1 MIVCCQIFRAR
12 AKRLDLSRRTAIMGV
27 VNVTEDSFYAGSR
40 YPNVGAATSRA
51 LRLAEAGADIIDIGG
66 ESTRPGAAPV
76 STNEELDRVLPVL
89 DNLRTQTDRMLSVDT
104 RKAEVAES
112 AFANGADIVND
123 VTALGGDPRMA
134 EVAVSAGAGVVLM
147 HMQGTPETM
156 QSEPRYDN
164 VVTEVKDSL
173 SEAVMRA
180 EQAGIASDAI
190 VVDPGIGFGKTL
202 SHNLTLLNELATL
215 AELGKPILVG
225 TSRKGF
231 IGKLLSSEAEARIF
245 GTAASVAAA
254 ILRGASIVRVHDVSE
269 MRDVATVADAIRN
282 STSESTTSVNSV
294 NGPHE
299 ASPSGSLR

>member
-1 MIVCCQIFRAR
+1 MIVSQIFRAR

-27 VNVTEDSFYAGSR
+27 VNVTKDSFYAGSR
-40 YPNVGAATSRA
+40 YPDVDAATSGA
-51 LRLAEAGADIIDIGG
+51 LRLAEAGADILDIGG

-76 STNEELDRVLPVL
+76 STKEELDRVLPVL
-89 DNLRTQTDRMLSVDT
+89 ENLRSRTERMLSVDT
-104 RKAEVAES
+104 RKAEVAED
-112 AFANGADIVND
+112 ALANGADIVND
-123 VTALGGDPRMA
+123 VTALGGDLRMA
-134 EVAVSAGAGVVLM
+134 EVAADAGAGIVLM

-156 QSEPRYDN
+156 QSEPRYDD
-164 VVTEVKDSL
+164 VVAEVKASL
-173 SEAVMRA
+173 SEAVARA
-180 EQAGIASDAI
+180 VRAGIASDAI

-282 STSESTTSVNSV
+282 ATSPSLNVV
-294 NGPHE
+294 PHE
-299 ASPSGSLR
+299 AASPARTPS

>member
-1 MIVCCQIFRAR
+1 
-12 AKRLDLSRRTAIMGV
+12 MGV
-27 VNVTEDSFYAGSR
+27 VNVTTDSFYTGSR
-40 YPNVGAATSRA
+40 YPDVDAATSTA
-51 LRLAEAGADIIDIGG
+51 LRLAEAGADILDIGG
-66 ESTRPGAAPV
+66 ESTRPGAPPV
-76 STNEELDRVLPVL
+76 SIQEELDRVLPVL

-112 AFANGADIVND
+112 ALANGADIVND

-134 EVAVSAGAGVVLM
+134 EVAARAGAGVVLM

-156 QSEPRYDN
+156 QSEPRYGD
-164 VVTEVKDSL
+164 VAAEVKASL
-173 SEAVMRA
+173 SEAVARA
-180 EQAGIASDAI
+180 ERAGIASDAI

-202 SHNLTLLNELATL
+202 SHNLTLLNELDTL

-282 STSESTTSVNSV
+282 NATSASSNGGV
-294 NGPHE
+294 NGGPG
-299 ASPSGSLR
+299 A

>member
-1 MIVCCQIFRAR
+1 
-12 AKRLDLSRRTAIMGV
+12 MGV
-27 VNVTEDSFYAGSR
+27 VNVTMDSFYTGSR
-40 YPNVGAATSRA
+40 YPDVDAATSTA
-51 LRLAEAGADIIDIGG
+51 LRLAEAGADILDIGG
-66 ESTRPGAAPV
+66 ESTRPGAPPV
-76 STNEELDRVLPVL
+76 SIQEELDRVLPVL

-112 AFANGADIVND
+112 ALVNGADIVND

-134 EVAVSAGAGVVLM
+134 EVAARAGAGVVLM

-156 QSEPRYDN
+156 QSEPRYGD
-164 VVTEVKDSL
+164 VAAEVKASL
-173 SEAVMRA
+173 SEAVARA
-180 EQAGIASDAI
+180 ERAGIASDAI

-202 SHNLTLLNELATL
+202 SHNLTLLNELDTL

-282 STSESTTSVNSV
+282 NATSASSNGGV
-294 NGPHE
+294 NGGPG
-299 ASPSGSLR
+299 A

>member
-1 MIVCCQIFRAR
+1 
-12 AKRLDLSRRTAIMGV
+12 MGV
-27 VNVTEDSFYAGSR
+27 VNVTKDSFYAGSR
-40 YPNVGAATSRA
+40 YPDVDAATSRA
-51 LRLAEAGADIIDIGG
+51 LRLAEAGADILDIGG
-66 ESTRPGAAPV
+66 ESTRPGAPPV
-76 STNEELDRVLPVL
+76 STKEELDRVLPVL
-89 DNLRTQTDRMLSVDT
+89 ENLRSQTDRMLSVDT
-104 RKAEVAES
+104 RKAEVAEG
-112 AFANGADIVND
+112 ALAKGADIVND

-134 EVAVSAGAGVVLM
+134 EVAASAGAGVVLM

-156 QSEPRYDN
+156 QSEPRYDD
-164 VVTEVKDSL
+164 VVAEVKASL
-173 SEAVMRA
+173 SEAIARA
-180 EQAGIASDAI
+180 ERAGIASDAI

-282 STSESTTSVNSV
+282 APSQSTTS
-294 NGPHE
+294 
-299 ASPSGSLR
+299 ASPAGSLS

>member
-12 AKRLDLSRRTAIMGV
+12 FKRLDLSRRTAIMGV
-27 VNVTEDSFYAGSR
+27 VNVTKDSFYAGSR
-40 YPNVGAATSRA
+40 YPDVDAATSRA
-51 LRLAEAGADIIDIGG
+51 LRLAEAGADILDIGG
-66 ESTRPGAAPV
+66 ESTRPGAPPV
-76 STNEELDRVLPVL
+76 STKEELDRVLPVL
-89 DNLRTQTDRMLSVDT
+89 ENLRSQTDRMLSVDT
-104 RKAEVAES
+104 RKAEVAEG
-112 AFANGADIVND
+112 ALAKGADIVND

-134 EVAVSAGAGVVLM
+134 EVAASAGAGVVLM

-156 QSEPRYDN
+156 QSEPRYDD
-164 VVTEVKDSL
+164 VVAEVKASL
-173 SEAVMRA
+173 SEAIARA
-180 EQAGIASDAI
+180 ERAGIASDAI

-282 STSESTTSVNSV
+282 APSQSTTS
-294 NGPHE
+294 
-299 ASPSGSLR
+299 ASPAGSLS

>member
-1 MIVCCQIFRAR
+1 
-12 AKRLDLSRRTAIMGV
+12 MGV
-27 VNVTEDSFYAGSR
+27 VNVTMDSFYTGSR
-40 YPNVGAATSRA
+40 YPDVDAATSTA
-51 LRLAEAGADIIDIGG
+51 LRLAEAGADILDIGG
-66 ESTRPGAAPV
+66 ESTRPGAPPV
-76 STNEELDRVLPVL
+76 SIQEELDRVLPVL

-112 AFANGADIVND
+112 ALANGADIVND

-134 EVAVSAGAGVVLM
+134 EVAARAGAGVVLM

-156 QSEPRYDN
+156 QSEPRYGD
-164 VVTEVKDSL
+164 VAAEVKASL
-173 SEAVMRA
+173 SEAVARA
-180 EQAGIASDAI
+180 ERAGIASDAI

-202 SHNLTLLNELATL
+202 SHNLTLLNELDTL

-282 STSESTTSVNSV
+282 NATSASSNGGV
-294 NGPHE
+294 NGGPG
-299 ASPSGSLR
+299 A